1 MDSLVSKTIL
11 IVDDSKDNQ
20 DLLALILTSKGY
32 LVHCAS
38 NGQAALCLLRELR
51 KPPDLI
57 LLDAQMPVMD
67 GYQFRRE
74 QKNNERIKHIPVLI
88 MTGEDD
94 VNISQKMLQP
104 EGIMLKPLHLNL
116 VINSVGAYF

>member
-1 MDSLVSKTIL
+1 
-11 IVDDSKDNQ
+11 DDSKDNQ
-20 DLLALILTSKGY
+20 DLLTLILTSKGY
-32 LVHCAS
+32 LVQCAS
-38 NGQAALCLLRELR
+38 NGQAALGLLRELR

-67 GYQFRRE
+67 GYQFRHE
-74 QKNNERIKHIPVLI
+74 QKNNELFKHIPVLI

-94 VNISQKMLQP
+94 IDISQKMLQP
-104 EGIMLKPLHLNL
+104 EGIMLKPLHMNV